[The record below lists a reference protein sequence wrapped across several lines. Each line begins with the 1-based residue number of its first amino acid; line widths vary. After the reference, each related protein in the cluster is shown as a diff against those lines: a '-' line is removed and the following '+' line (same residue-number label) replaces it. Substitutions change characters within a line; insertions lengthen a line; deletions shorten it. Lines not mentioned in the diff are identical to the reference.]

1 VESCFLHELG
11 PGRLPRV
18 NPSGRRRIFG
28 LVCPHAGYMYSGP
41 VAAHSYLALAEDGV
55 PATAIILGPNHTGV
69 GSGVS
74 LMTEGA
80 WETPLGRVEID
91 SELAAKIQKASAII
105 DTDEE
110 AHRHEHSLEVQLP
123 FLQYLYQNSVKIVPI
138 CLMMQDLAT
147 AAEVGDAIAKAATP
161 STVIVAS
168 TDMTHYEPHAAAQTK
183 DRKAI
188 DAILA
193 LDDARLQETVES
205 KGITMCGHGPVA
217 STIVASK
224 ILGAKSA
231 RFLGYSTSGDI
242 TGDQG
247 AVVGYL
253 AASFHK

>member
-1 VESCFLHELG
+1 
-11 PGRLPRV
+11 
-18 NPSGRRRIFG
+18 
-28 LVCPHAGYMYSGP
+28 MYSGP

-168 TDMTHYEPHAAAQTK
+168 TDMTHYEPHDAAQTK

-193 LDDARLQETVES
+193 LDEEKLYRLIRSEN
-205 KGITMCGHGPVA
+205 ITMCGYGPVTA
-217 STIVASK
+217 LMRT
-224 ILGAKSA
+224 AKLSQVTEGT
-231 RFLGYSTSGDI
+231 LLSYHTSGDI
-242 TGDQG
+242 THELD
-247 AVVGYL
+247 AVVGY
-253 AASFHK
+253 AAIQFARQ